1 MRVHSAAVEGS
12 GPTPASIPLALY
24 IHLPWCVRKCP
35 YCDFNSHTTD
45 ALPET
50 AYVDALLRDLDAD
63 LAWLAERPVQSI
75 FFGGGTP
82 SLFSG
87 AAIRRVLEGVAAGVT
102 FAPDIEITLE
112 ANPGTVDEAHFAAYR
127 EAGVNR
133 LSLGVQSL
141 QDDAL
146 TRLGRVH
153 GAADARRAVA
163 VARRTGFDNLNVD
176 LMYGLP
182 EQACGGM
189 LDDLQAALALE
200 PTHLSWYQLT
210 LEPGTAFA
218 RRPPALPASDR
229 IADEAEAGLEVLAKA
244 GFMRY
249 EVSAYAREGA
259 QCRHNLNYW
268 RFGDYAGLGA
278 GAHGKLTTPQGL
290 LRTRKRIHPQA
301 YLKEAG
307 TAAREVTT
315 VAREDLV
322 IEFMLNALRLSAG
335 FDVALFTARTGLPAN
350 ALEPALGEAIQR
362 GWLTNAHGQIMPTAL
377 GYRFLN
383 DLQLLFLP

>member
-1 MRVHSAAVEGS
+1 MDSTPVEGS

-24 IHLPWCVRKCP
+24 VHLPWCVRKCP
-35 YCDFNSHTTD
+35 YCDFNSHTTEV
-45 ALPET
+45 LPET

-63 LAWLAERPVQSI
+63 FPWLNERPVQSI

-87 AAIRRVLEGVAAGVT
+87 AAIRRVLEGTAARIRL
-102 FAPDIEITLE
+102 APNAEITLE

-141 QDDAL
+141 QDEML

-163 VARRTGFDNLNVD
+163 VARRTGFDNLNLD

-182 EQACGGM
+182 EQTPGGM
-189 LDDLQAALALE
+189 LDDLRAALALE

-218 RRPPALPASDR
+218 RRPPMLPASDR
-229 IADEAEAGLEVLAKA
+229 IADEAEAGLEVLARA
-244 GFMRY
+244 GFRRY

-278 GAHGKLTTPQGL
+278 GAHGKLTTPEGL

-301 YLKEAG
+301 YLKDAG
-307 TAAREVTT
+307 TSAREVTA
-315 VAREDLV
+315 VAGEDLV

-335 FDVALFTARTGLPAN
+335 FELGLFTARTGLPAS
-350 ALEPALGEAIQR
+350 ALQPALGKAIQR
-362 GWLTNAHGQIMPTAL
+362 GWLTCDQGQVVPTAL

>member
-1 MRVHSAAVEGS
+1 MRVHSPASEGTGLS
-12 GPTPASIPLALY
+12 PASIPLALY

-45 ALPET
+45 TLPEA

-63 LAWLAERPVQSI
+63 LVWFAGRPLQSI

-87 AAIRRVLEGVAAGVT
+87 SAIRRLLEGVAARAAL
-102 FAPDIEITLE
+102 APDIEITLE

-133 LSLGVQSL
+133 LSLGIQSL

-153 GAADARRAVA
+153 GAADARRAVD
-163 VARRTGFDNLNVD
+163 VARRTGFDNLNLD

-182 EQACGGM
+182 AQTPGAM
-189 LDDLQAALALE
+189 LADLHDVLALE

-210 LEPGTAFA
+210 LEPGTVFA
-218 RRPPALPASDR
+218 RRPPALPPADG
-229 IADEAEAGLEVLAKA
+229 IADEAEAGLEVLARA
-244 GFMRY
+244 GFHRY
-249 EVSAYAREGA
+249 EVSAYARAGA
-259 QCRHNLNYW
+259 LCRHNLNYW
-268 RFGDYAGLGA
+268 KFGDYAGVGA
-278 GAHGKLTTPQGL
+278 GAHGKFTTPEGI

-307 TAAREVTT
+307 AGARELTPVGQ
-315 VAREDLV
+315 EDLV
-322 IEFMLNALRLSAG
+322 IEFMLNASRLSAG
-335 FDVALFTARTGLPAN
+335 FELAWFTLRTGLPVR
-350 ALEPALGEAIQR
+350 ALEPGLSEAHRR
-362 GWLTNAHGQIMPTAL
+362 GWLQLADEKIVPTAA

>member
-1 MRVHSAAVEGS
+1 VHSTTVEGS

-35 YCDFNSHTTD
+35 YCDFNSHTTEV
-45 ALPET
+45 LPET

-63 LAWLAERPVQSI
+63 LPLLTERPVQSI

-87 AAIRRVLEGVAAGVT
+87 AAIRRVLEGTAARVT
-102 FAPDIEITLE
+102 LAPNAEITLE

-141 QDDAL
+141 QDEAL

-163 VARRTGFDNLNVD
+163 VARRTGFDNLNID

-182 EQACGGM
+182 EQTPGGM
-189 LDDLQAALALE
+189 LDDLQDALALE

-218 RRPPALPASDR
+218 RRPPVLPASDR
-229 IADEAEAGLEVLAKA
+229 IADEAEAGLELLAKA

-259 QCRHNLNYW
+259 QCWHNLNYW

-278 GAHGKLTTPQGL
+278 GAHGKLTTPEGL

-301 YLKEAG
+301 YLKDAG
-307 TAAREVTT
+307 ASAREITA
-315 VAREDLV
+315 VAGEDLV

-335 FDVALFTARTGLPAN
+335 FELGLFTARTGLPVR
-350 ALEPALGEAIQR
+350 ALEPALGEAIRR
-362 GWLTNAHGQIMPTAL
+362 GWLTSDHGQVAPTAL

>member
-1 MRVHSAAVEGS
+1 MHSTPVEGS

-35 YCDFNSHTTD
+35 YCDFNSHTTEV
-45 ALPET
+45 LPET

-63 LAWLAERPVQSI
+63 FPWLNERPVQSI

-87 AAIRRVLEGVAAGVT
+87 AAIRRVLEGTAARIRL
-102 FAPDIEITLE
+102 APNAEITLE

-141 QDDAL
+141 QDEML

-163 VARRTGFDNLNVD
+163 VARRTGFDNLNLD

-182 EQACGGM
+182 EQTPGGM
-189 LDDLQAALALE
+189 LDDLRAALALE

-218 RRPPALPASDR
+218 RRPPMLPASDR
-229 IADEAEAGLEVLAKA
+229 IADEAEAGLEVLARA
-244 GFMRY
+244 GFRRY

-278 GAHGKLTTPQGL
+278 GAHGKLTTPEGL

-301 YLKEAG
+301 YLKDAG
-307 TAAREVTT
+307 TSVREVTA
-315 VAREDLV
+315 VAGEDLV

-335 FDVALFTARTGLPAN
+335 FELGLFTARTGLPAS
-350 ALEPALGEAIQR
+350 ALQPALGKAIQR
-362 GWLTNAHGQIMPTAL
+362 GWLTCDQGQVVPTAL

>member
-1 MRVHSAAVEGS
+1 MHSGQPEDAAPLPAAV
-12 GPTPASIPLALY
+12 PLALY

-35 YCDFNSHTTD
+35 YCDFNSHTTE

-63 LAWLAERPVQSI
+63 LAWFAERPVQSI

-87 AAIRRVLEGVAAGVT
+87 AAIRRVLEGVAASARL
-102 FAPDIEITLE
+102 APDIEITLE

-141 QDDAL
+141 QDASL
-146 TRLGRVH
+146 SRLGRVH

-163 VARRTGFDNLNVD
+163 VARRTGFTNLNLD

-182 EQACGGM
+182 GQAPGGM
-189 LDDLQAALALE
+189 LDDLQAGLALE
-200 PTHLSWYQLT
+200 PSHLSWYQLT
-210 LEPGTAFA
+210 LEQGTAFA
-218 RRPPALPASDR
+218 RHPPALPASDR
-229 IADEAEAGLEVLAKA
+229 IADEAEAGLHALAQA
-244 GFMRY
+244 GFTRY

-278 GAHGKLTTPQGL
+278 GAHGKLTTPEGL

-301 YLKEAG
+301 YMKEAG
-307 TAAREVTT
+307 AAAREVTS
-315 VAREDLV
+315 VGRADLV

-335 FDVALFTARTGLPAN
+335 FELALFTARTGLPAS
-350 ALEPALGEAIQR
+350 ALEPALGKAIHH
-362 GWLTNAHGQIMPTAL
+362 GWLTLDHGRITPTAL

>member
-1 MRVHSAAVEGS
+1 MDSTPVEGS

-24 IHLPWCVRKCP
+24 VHLPWCVRKCP
-35 YCDFNSHTTD
+35 YCDFNSHTTEV
-45 ALPET
+45 LPET

-63 LAWLAERPVQSI
+63 FPWLNERPVQSI

-87 AAIRRVLEGVAAGVT
+87 AAIRRVLEGTAARIRL
-102 FAPDIEITLE
+102 APNAEITLE

-141 QDDAL
+141 QDEML
-146 TRLGRVH
+146 TRIGRVH

-163 VARRTGFDNLNVD
+163 VARRTGFDNLNLD

-182 EQACGGM
+182 EQTPGGM
-189 LDDLQAALALE
+189 LDDLRAALALE

-218 RRPPALPASDR
+218 RRPPMLPASDR
-229 IADEAEAGLEVLAKA
+229 IADEAEAGLEVLAHA
-244 GFMRY
+244 GFRRY

-278 GAHGKLTTPQGL
+278 GAHGKLTTPEGL

-301 YLKEAG
+301 YLKDAG
-307 TAAREVTT
+307 TSAREVTA
-315 VAREDLV
+315 VAGEDLV

-335 FDVALFTARTGLPAN
+335 FELGLFTARTGLPAS
-350 ALEPALGEAIQR
+350 ALQPALGKAIQR
-362 GWLTNAHGQIMPTAL
+362 GWLTCDQGQVVPTAL